1 MERLDIYEYANKNL
15 LDYSGQDSTSNLI
28 KEYAIYGLYNLLSAI
43 DEIGGSV
50 ENTRLIALPD
60 FTFSRNEHRWRDGYP
75 YGSIISMDTN
85 NIPFMP
91 LGFRPN
97 CCGITMCKLSGGK
110 INPNEI
116 LEKRERLSTL
126 FPDLS
131 KDDLNRGNHFIGI
144 YYDKENSEYYSIIHG
159 SFSFV
164 KFGYQSLP
172 GLYTDKT
179 KYWDNKK
186 HTYRTPYTKFEYLID
201 DAAIEYYNAFKTYDK
216 ITKKNREK
224 IAEFLFEGCN
234 IIFNETHEGL
244 FNEHTIILG
253 AYVMNHPFSCPI
265 MLSSETNLPIVEIN
279 KIISDLGFYA
289 CPHGGGYYL
298 TNMKDGHY
306 NSQKSVYEITYT
318 NNAKLITTDIRNLI
332 YTYRT
337 NTDNVWINTFNLG
350 RYTKRLQTIY
360 NFKL

>member
-1 MERLDIYEYANKNL
+1 MK
-15 LDYSGQDSTSNLI
+15 
-28 KEYAIYGLYNLLSAI
+28 
-43 DEIGGSV
+43 
-50 ENTRLIALPD
+50 
-60 FTFSRNEHRWRDGYP
+60 
-75 YGSIISMDTN
+75 
-85 NIPFMP
+85 
-91 LGFRPN
+91 
-97 CCGITMCKLSGGK
+97 
-110 INPNEI
+110 
-116 LEKRERLSTL
+116 
-126 FPDLS
+126 
-131 KDDLNRGNHFIGI
+131 
-144 YYDKENSEYYSIIHG
+144 
-159 SFSFV
+159 
-164 KFGYQSLP
+164 
-172 GLYTDKT
+172 
-179 KYWDNKK
+179 
-186 HTYRTPYTKFEYLID
+186 
-201 DAAIEYYNAFKTYDK
+201 
-216 ITKKNREK
+216 K

-265 MLSSETNLPIVEIN
+265 MLSSETNLPIVETN

-350 RYTKRLQTIY
+350 RYTKKLQTIY